1 MTSPA
6 PQDRSNL
13 HNNPPNTTATAAHE
27 PQDPATTTTTTA
39 LTGQARDYYSNITA
53 RPRLWEAFR
62 NLDDNAQFRA
72 CMDELVEEGTRNFM
86 VDFGKDEAYAGFD
99 LEREDFAALLGSGR
113 PKSLETR
120 WINIWA
126 PEKQRELVQTYVLTR
141 LQTVTGNYG
150 ISARLQS
157 MMVSNPDTPSSSS
170 SSQAVPA
177 AEPRLTSDGL
187 RNEPEAEPDE
197 KTGVVIPGDVES
209 GLHPGIRRAE
219 TAVSMIEGPGLG
231 QITFSQIANK
241 IWHFASVDY
250 GQKYLCVGYN
260 SLHVVS
266 GVDFQNGPSRPE
278 GKRVWT
284 WLIVCDDGTVISIH
298 ENPFPPSTELPA
310 DKRQKALK
318 VIRQNT
324 TLVFSGISSLH
335 IGSEHSNPLM
345 TTYVRNFPNQ
355 TGTAAVKPGDGPG
368 LLFYYLFDNW
378 TANYSLVIRREHS
391 YSAALE
397 RLRKRMLER
406 AQVEL
411 IDDLH
416 RLGRQLAV
424 LKRIYQ
430 SYELVV
436 NRILKRQRLL
446 REESRGANNNNN
458 NHHHQVHHSHGSGTF
473 GFDFLSRNDTMQ
485 SGSFDDMNPN
495 DLGGVQLSSAATGRF
510 ERLADRIRLYAL
522 SEIEECLTEKES
534 LTFLVFNLIA
544 LKDSQAVERLTRTT
558 ILLAKATIL
567 FLPVSLMT
575 GYFSTQIK
583 ELEGVYTVK
592 QYWVAFAVIMVISA
606 LVLALY
612 GRATDT
618 VEGKTIYRSIGKT
631 FYQASRAAIGKR
643 KRKVG

>member
-6 PQDRSNL
+6 PQDRSN
-13 HNNPPNTTATAAHE
+13 NNPPSTTAAHE
-27 PQDPATTTTTTA
+27 PQDPATTA
-39 LTGQARDYYSNITA
+39 LTGQASDYYSNIA
-53 RPRLWEAFR
+53 SRPRLWEAFR

-86 VDFGKDEAYAGFD
+86 VDFGKDEAYAAFD
-99 LEREDFAALLGSGR
+99 LEKEDFAALLSSPR

-126 PEKQRELVQTYVLTR
+126 PEKQRELVQT
-141 LQTVTGNYG
+141 VTGNYG

-157 MMVSNPDTPSSSS
+157 MMVSDPDTSS

-187 RNEPEAEPDE
+187 PDEPEAEPDE
-197 KTGVVIPGDVES
+197 KAGVVSLGDVES

-284 WLIVCDDGTVISIH
+284 WLIICDDGTVISIH
-298 ENPFPPSTELPA
+298 ENPFPPSTELAA

-335 IGSEHSNPLM
+335 IRSEHNNPLM
-345 TTYVRNFPNQ
+345 TTYVRNFPNE
-355 TGTAAVKPGDGPG
+355 TGTTAVKPGDGPG

-397 RLRKRMLER
+397 RLRKRMLDR

-436 NRILKRQRLL
+436 NRIVKRQRLL
-446 REESRGANNNNN
+446 REEARGANNN
-458 NHHHQVHHSHGSGTF
+458 NHHHQGHHSHGSGTF

-485 SGSFDDMNPN
+485 SGSFDDMNSN

-575 GYFSTQIK
+575 GYFSTEIK

-606 LVLALY
+606 IVLALY
-612 GRATDT
+612 GRVTDT